1 MSISNNDAWD
11 ANSVANKAR
20 ESAILEQYSKND
32 QCVYYGIIN
41 NRSSDDE
48 PLVKFGNSNDLCA
61 RVNAH
66 RKIYD
71 GFCLINAFRVQN
83 KMQVENA
90 MKEHP
95 VLNNYRR
102 KIEIRGKHYTEVLSL
117 NHISF
122 AELNKIIKAV
132 ICGVK
137 FSTAN
142 YRKLL
147 EENEELK
154 VQVATLTE
162 TIETA
167 SAEKPEYFHCEKCEY
182 ITSVKGD
189 YNRHLLSRK
198 HSNRENNV
206 DESDNKEY
214 ICKICNY
221 ITAYKK
227 DYNRHLLC
235 KKHEKQT
242 LIAIN
247 KLKLHQCLSCNKTYS
262 SNKNLWKHKQKCKK
276 PSQNVNDVENK
287 NDNEPIPKASEITSE
302 LLIEVFNQNKEL
314 RTILTEQHNVR

>member
-1 MSISNNDAWD
+1 MVKNALSLDIILLIMSIFNEMWD

-167 SAEKPEYFHCEKCEY
+167 SATAVAEKPEYFHCEKCEY

-198 HSNRENNV
+198 HSNEDYTEHKCV
-206 DESDNKEY
+206 F
-214 ICKICNY
+214 CNY
-221 ITAYKK
+221 KTHSMKYYKI
-227 DYNRHLLC
+227 HM
-235 KKHEKQT
+235 
-242 LIAIN
+242 
-247 KLKLHQCLSCNKTYS
+247 S
-262 SNKNLWKHKQKCKK
+262 SNKHAKNINMTTNNIVKNQCEFCKKRLSSYSSLWRHKQTC
-276 PSQNVNDVENK
+276 SVTIDT
-287 NDNEPIPKASEITSE
+287 TSE
-302 LLIEVFNQNKEL
+302 LLLETSQIKISSGNMIPL
-314 RTILTEQHNVR
+314 L